1 MELKDILLQNENSLP
16 TIADTMGPSTSTK
29 ANTGTLPTIT
39 ASSTTYW
46 KFGIS
51 SVVGLLG
58 MFYLAAGKKQND
70 VGKMIIGAGLTLAS
84 FFLF

>member
-1 MELKDILLQNENSLP
+1 MDIQDILLRNENSLP
-16 TIADTMGPSTSTK
+16 TLQDMSTSPVTEQ
-29 ANTGTLPTIT
+29 GQLPTFT
-39 ASSTTYW
+39 ASAKGYW

-58 MFYLAAGKKQND
+58 MFYLSAGKKQND
-70 VGKMIIGAGLTLAS
+70 VGKMILGAGLTLAS